1 MNPQYA
7 IAYNNRGVA
16 YEFKGST
23 ILHWQTIINVLNL
36 TIVKRQHIGLISIVD
51 VYQWKLK
58 KECSGTVIVTQNR
71 ADLQGR
77 GTVVKIPAAF
87 NVLAKNAFVGRGTSL
102 RVLFLYKMR

>member
-1 MNPQYA
+1 
-7 IAYNNRGVA
+7 
-16 YEFKGST
+16 
-23 ILHWQTIINVLNL
+23 
-36 TIVKRQHIGLISIVD
+36 
-51 VYQWKLK
+51 
-58 KECSGTVIVTQNR
+58 VTQNR